1 MNLPLPEW
9 FGAWVGLVTVEVAVV
24 LLGVG
29 VVAGFVRSAS
39 VRRWLWQAGI
49 LAVVGIVGFEIV
61 GWRRNSGF
69 APGVPGRVATVRL
82 GNVEA
87 GLPEAGRSSEAQ
99 RAGLGLG
106 PVRQLQPVSTLDLGQ
121 ALVQAWALG
130 AFVLLVRLAGGR
142 WVLWRRD
149 RRAIAGEATEFGAL
163 VAQVGVEWIRIRRW
177 EGLLGPVAFGV
188 LRPTVAVPADFEE
201 RFSQQEREAMLAHE
215 LGHLAGRDPA
225 WFLLV
230 DLLCAMAWWHP
241 ALWWS
246 RRGLRVASEQVAD
259 EGSGLIPG
267 GRIALAEA
275 LVRLGR
281 TLTVG
286 GGVGVGGSGRRSE
299 LARRVEAL
307 LKSPE
312 AVPHATPRWRVAVR
326 LAVGLAV
333 LGMAVL
339 PVGVRGGEKAQD
351 SRPPSVP
358 SSDASASAPKP
369 ATVATVAIPLG
380 SPSPAVPVVVSRRRL
395 NPDGS
400 VAGSQA
406 GRPIETKLFRD
417 EDIRLSLPAEGAS
430 SAYLVTE
437 SYVHLRDEGAKP
449 AAAASPT
456 VPTRAVPAPAA
467 SPSST
472 PSAATKPDILRLEAK
487 WVELREGPGAP
498 GWLDWIFGRTS
509 EKEAGGEQVGSG
521 TAPAPAIVDGIARE
535 ELFTDAEWRVLDR
548 EQHAALIDRFEQT
561 HNVDLLSAP
570 VITTFSGRQAQVAI
584 TEVRSIVVGP
594 NAQSEG
600 GTNQSGAQYGSV
612 PFSVGTTIDLVPRRT
627 GEQVELSVLARYSE
641 FLGYDEPK
649 KAKNVGGVKAVPALP
664 RVRIRTATG
673 KATFPLGQTLIL
685 RGPAADQVVWFKS
698 RVPVLG
704 SVPVMGRLFRSESV
718 QTNRTRVYVLIHVE
732 AEPEAATSK

>member
-1 MNLPLPEW
+1 MSLVLPIW
-9 FGAWVGLVTVEVAVV
+9 FGPWVGLIAMEIAVV

-29 VVAGFVRSAS
+29 VVAGFVRAAS
-39 VRRWLWQAGI
+39 LRRWLWQAGI
-49 LAVVGIVGFEIV
+49 LAVIGIVGFEV
-61 GWRRNSGF
+61 AGWRRNSGF
-69 APGVPGRVATVRL
+69 TPRLPGRVATVRL
-82 GNVEA
+82 GAVDA
-87 GLPEAGRSSEAQ
+87 GLPDAGQGSETQ

-106 PVRQLQPVSTLDLGQ
+106 PVRQLQPASSLDLGQ
-121 ALVQAWALG
+121 ALVLAWALG
-130 AFVLLVRLAGGR
+130 ASVLLVRLAGGR
-142 WVLWRRD
+142 WALWRRD
-149 RRAIAGEATEFGAL
+149 RRAFAGESADFDRVVARLGGAD
-163 VAQVGVEWIRIRRW
+163 VRIRRW
-177 EGLLGPVAFGV
+177 AGLAGPVAFGV
-188 LRPTVAVPADFEE
+188 LRPTIAVPSDFED
-201 RFSQQEREAMLAHE
+201 RFSRQEREAMLAHE

-225 WFLLV
+225 WFLLM

-241 ALWWS
+241 ALWWA

-312 AVPHATPRWRVAVR
+312 AVPQATPRWKVAVR

-333 LGMAVL
+333 LGMALL

-351 SRPPSVP
+351 SRPRSVP
-358 SSDASASAPKP
+358 ASEASATAPEQ
-369 ATVATVAIPLG
+369 ATPVKVSIPSG

-395 NPDGS
+395 NLDGS
-400 VAGSQA
+400 VAGSQS

-437 SYVHLRDEGAKP
+437 SYVHLRNEGAKP
-449 AAAASPT
+449 AGAASST
-456 VPTRAVPAPAA
+456 VPAAAVPAPAA
-467 SPSST
+467 LPSS
-472 PSAATKPDILRLEAK
+472 PPPPAKPDILRLEAK
-487 WVELREGPGAP
+487 WVELREGPGSP

-509 EKEAGGEQVGSG
+509 EKEAGGELVGSG
-521 TAPAPAIVDGIARE
+521 AAPAPAIVDGIARE
-535 ELFTDAEWRVLDR
+535 EFFTDAEWRVLDR

-570 VITTFSGRQAQVAI
+570 VITTVSGRQAQVAI

-594 NAQSEG
+594 KAQTSG
-600 GTNQSGAQYGSV
+600 GTNQSGAQYESV
-612 PFSVGTTIDLVPRRT
+612 PFPVGTTIDLVPRRT

-649 KAKNVGGVKAVPALP
+649 KGKNTGGVKAVPALP
-664 RVRIRTATG
+664 RVRIRSATG

-685 RGPAADQVVWFKS
+685 RGPAADQVVRFKS

-718 QTNRTRVYVLIHVE
+718 QTNRTRVYVLIHVAEEPTE
-732 AEPEAATSK
+732 APSK